1 MTVPQVLQL
10 FTRAS
15 KCALTT
21 ESSKNQ
27 LTGLKLVTGQMFF
40 VIKMLEIIFFLI
52 LFINP
57 LQNTQ
62 YGRAFSFSKHKFL

>member
-10 FTRAS
+10 FTRVS
-15 KCALTT
+15 KHALTT

-40 VIKMLEIIFFLI
+40 VIKMFKIIFFLT
-52 LFINP
+52 F
-57 LQNTQ
+57 
-62 YGRAFSFSKHKFL
+62 FH